1 MIKIS
6 KHLLLIVV
14 ISLLISCAATGP
26 LFTDAPA
33 PSSSEGLIYIYR
45 IPSSAFSGRDSYFYV
60 NDINV
65 ADLSINGYTYFY
77 LPPGNYE
84 IKQKWPIDMP
94 GGSLNSN
101 LSLSAGE
108 TVYFMFGTASNWPRI
123 KWFFGRVD
131 ESTGRE
137 QIRGIR
143 YQKARGV
150 KQLYRTL
157 NLEGLSHSLLG
168 EISTSIQQRENT
180 DRDYFGPSW
189 SVHARDEAYFACIN
203 NHDLVCQA
211 DHFQISKDE
220 FEAIKAETLSFK
232 TLYIKYHPAQ

>member
-1 MIKIS
+1 MP
-6 KHLLLIVV
+6 L
-14 ISLLISCAATGP
+14 ISLLLSCAATGP
-26 LFTDAPA
+26 LFTEAPA
-33 PSSSEGLIYIYR
+33 PSGKEGLIYIYR
-45 IPSSAFSGRDSYFYV
+45 IPSGAFSGRDSYFYI

-65 ADLSINGYTYFY
+65 ADLSANGYTYFY

-84 IKQKWPIDMP
+84 IKQQWPIDMP
-94 GGSLNSN
+94 RKPLVTN
-101 LSLSAGE
+101 LSLKAGE
-108 TVYFMFGTASNWPRI
+108 TVYYTFGTSAEGNLF
-123 KWFFGRVD
+123 KWYFGRID
-131 ESTGRE
+131 EVRGRQAINSHRYQE
-137 QIRGIR
+137 ARGI
-143 YQKARGV
+143 KP
-150 KQLYRTL
+150 LYRTL
-157 NLEGLSHSLLG
+157 NLDGLSHPLLG

-180 DRDYFGPSW
+180 DRDYFGPGW